1 MVVAGLI
8 PQTARFPDG
17 ARARG
22 CETVR
27 LVASPPPAAARVV
40 ALVLAD
46 PLLHRSATTPCSER
60 EQLRLPSG
68 FGRGVRAPGHGSV
81 PISPDHRGTSRFY
94 LIT

>member
-22 CETVR
+22 RETAR
-27 LVASPPPAAARVV
+27 LVASLPPEAARVV
-40 ALVLAD
+40 ALVPAD

-68 FGRGVRAPGHGSV
+68 LGRGAAGPGSRER
-81 PISPDHRGTSRFY
+81 PDFT
-94 LIT
+94 

>member
-22 CETVR
+22 RETAR
-27 LVASPPPAAARVV
+27 LVASLPPAAARVV
-40 ALVLAD
+40 ALVPAD
-46 PLLHRSATTPCSER
+46 PLLHRSATTPRSER
-60 EQLRLPSG
+60 EQVRLPSG
-68 FGRGVRAPGHGSV
+68 LGRGVRAPGHGSV

>member
-46 PLLHRSATTPCSER
+46 PLQPTTPIGDNTLGSEC

-68 FGRGVRAPGHGSV
+68 FGRGVRAPDHGSARS
-81 PISPDHRGTSRFY
+81 ISPDH